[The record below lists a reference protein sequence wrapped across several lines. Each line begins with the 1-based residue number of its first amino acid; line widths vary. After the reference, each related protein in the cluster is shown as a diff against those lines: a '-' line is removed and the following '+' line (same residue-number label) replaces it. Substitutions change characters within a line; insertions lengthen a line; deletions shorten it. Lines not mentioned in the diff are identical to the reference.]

1 MKLLNFLRKK
11 NKASASIDALMVF
24 CVSLVVFMVVIVI
37 ILSAFS
43 QINDKWKISQ
53 CAREYL
59 LIAESQGCLT
69 DSDVQ
74 SMKTRLN
81 AYGLENVDTSGTTMI
96 RQDYGDP
103 VVVSFSGTYTGNRSA
118 VRVGGNIFKRTT
130 IQENVSVTRRSTA
143 KW

>member
-1 MKLLNFLRKK
+1 
-11 NKASASIDALMVF
+11 
-24 CVSLVVFMVVIVI
+24 
-37 ILSAFS
+37 
-43 QINDKWKISQ
+43 
-53 CAREYL
+53 
-59 LIAESQGCLT
+59 
-69 DSDVQ
+69 
-74 SMKTRLN
+74 MKTRLN